1 MKAQNVRVTVCVF
14 VCLKVQSRQSRKSEW
29 KFSEK
34 SASVWA
40 AHFIYST
47 GGMSEM
53 GKKNNINRNTKN
65 IFKFTNCNR
74 TLKLKDASCCSS
86 DFLISSTKQTPTHH
100 SFKVNRRSVSYA
112 CFYICRLLDFF
123 FFSFI
128 FNSVNKCGAYCKL
141 LDLFIISPVSLVL
154 IWSDAVHD
162 SAAFNREE
170 LVDTIIYNLRD
181 IYRIN
186 VESMVQSE
194 WLKRTKPRLLCQ
206 QKEQYKIYHFISNIT
221 C

>member
-1 MKAQNVRVTVCVF
+1 MVKCYNCGLKRARRAWSTSAGKQKAYWWEEEKFREQEMKAQNVRVTVCVF

-123 FFSFI
+123 FFH
-128 FNSVNKCGAYCKL
+128 
-141 LDLFIISPVSLVL
+141 LFL
-154 IWSDAVHD
+154 I
-162 SAAFNREE
+162 
-170 LVDTIIYNLRD
+170 
-181 IYRIN
+181 
-186 VESMVQSE
+186 Q
-194 WLKRTKPRLLCQ
+194 
-206 QKEQYKIYHFISNIT
+206 
-221 C
+221 

>member
-1 MKAQNVRVTVCVF
+1 MLHSYSSASGVLGYEVLVYIRSGIDGEMLQLRTEEGSESLEHLRWQAKGILMRRRKVQRAESKKWKHKMWGLLC
-14 VCLKVQSRQSRKSEW
+14 VCLFVWRFKVDSQESLSEN
-29 KFSEK
+29 SLRSQPQCER
-34 SASVWA
+34 
-40 AHFIYST
+40 HFIYST

-123 FFSFI
+123 FFH
-128 FNSVNKCGAYCKL
+128 
-141 LDLFIISPVSLVL
+141 LFL
-154 IWSDAVHD
+154 I
-162 SAAFNREE
+162 
-170 LVDTIIYNLRD
+170 
-181 IYRIN
+181 
-186 VESMVQSE
+186 Q
-194 WLKRTKPRLLCQ
+194 
-206 QKEQYKIYHFISNIT
+206 
-221 C
+221 